1 MSTRYRVKT
10 TDDGQALLNLGC
22 GTRTHWPWNNV
33 DFSIYA
39 RLKWHPTISRLM
51 CSIGLLS
58 AERYDRLRSID
69 PDIVHWDLR
78 RGIPFAG
85 EVLYSTRWS
94 ASMGRA
100 RNSRSSGLGSL
111 RDSCGGMLRSWGEL
125 HRWMYDR
132 YSMTALLT
140 HVGFHRV
147 VIMNATESRIPG
159 WAGFCLDTDRDGRVL
174 HRDSLYVEA
183 VRE

>member
-1 MSTRYRVKT
+1 MVPDLEILVNEYVQLLPLLQA
-10 TDDGQALLNLGC
+10 GQSGKSVEL
-22 GTRTHWPWNNV
+22 H
-33 DFSIYA
+33 
-39 RLKWHPTISRLM
+39 
-51 CSIGLLS
+51 
-58 AERYDRLRSID
+58 
-69 PDIVHWDLR
+69 R
-78 RGIPFAG
+78 RPFQ
-85 EVLYSTRWS
+85 LYSTRWS

>member
-1 MSTRYRVKT
+1 MVREYGSGTEQQKLWVRV
-10 TDDGQALLNLGC
+10 
-22 GTRTHWPWNNV
+22 
-33 DFSIYA
+33 IE
-39 RLKWHPTISRLM
+39 RLVR
-51 CSIGLLS
+51 GD
-58 AERYDRLRSID
+58 AEKL
-69 PDIVHWDLR
+69 
-78 RGIPFAG
+78 
-85 EVLYSTRWS
+85 
-94 ASMGRA
+94 
-100 RNSRSSGLGSL
+100 
-111 RDSCGGMLRSWGEL
+111 GEL

>member
-85 EVLYSTRWS
+85 EVFDAVYHAHLLEHLDRRIAPIFVS
-94 ASMGRA
+94 
-100 RNSRSSGLGSL
+100 
-111 RDSCGGMLRSWGEL
+111 DCLRS
-125 HRWMYDR
+125 
-132 YSMTALLT
+132 
-140 HVGFHRV
+140 
-147 VIMNATESRIPG
+147 
-159 WAGFCLDTDRDGRVL
+159 
-174 HRDSLYVEA
+174 
-183 VRE
+183 